1 MRREF
6 DRFAIAFARQAS
18 GLFAFR
24 SGLPHCVPGFLPGPD
39 SAAIAAALLSPA
51 QCGSTS
57 SKLLRS
63 STNLSFLISGTI
75 RRFRTFI
82 FVVRERLLAIAKAQ
96 IKRAGL
102 FYFVF
107 LMFSYTTGGPFGM
120 EEMVTTSGPGLTL
133 LYILLIPLFWSV
145 PVSLAT
151 AELTTAIPVEGG
163 FYRWVRAG
171 YGDFWGF
178 LAGWWNWS
186 ASWLLGASY
195 AVLFSDYLTAWF
207 PSLVG
212 WKHYLVSLML
222 ISFLAYINIR
232 GIQLVGMV
240 ATMLEFSVLI
250 PVLWLCVIAA
260 NQWRHNPFV
269 PLTPPHLP
277 PFQVFGVG
285 LALGLWL
292 YSGYEQL
299 SSVAEEIE
307 NPQQNYPRALA
318 MVIPLSIATYFFPA
332 FFSLAALGNWQEWN
346 TAYLSKAAELI
357 GGRWLGLL
365 MTIAAMLGNV
375 SLLNATV
382 LTSTRMPSSMAE
394 DGYLPPIF
402 AQRHPKYGS
411 PWIAILISSAIYAAL
426 AFHTLVQLLTVYV
439 WLRILVT
446 VLTVLSAWRLRK
458 RKPQTLRPFHIPW
471 GNLGLG
477 YVVIAPILMGVV
489 ALIGSDRFALKWG
502 PLPVLFGVAMYFGL
516 PWIKGLVAGNPR

>member
-1 MRREF
+1 
-6 DRFAIAFARQAS
+6 
-18 GLFAFR
+18 
-24 SGLPHCVPGFLPGPD
+24 
-39 SAAIAAALLSPA
+39 
-51 QCGSTS
+51 
-57 SKLLRS
+57 
-63 STNLSFLISGTI
+63 
-75 RRFRTFI
+75 
-82 FVVRERLLAIAKAQ
+82 LAIAKAQ
-96 IKRAGL
+96 IKKAGL

-171 YGDFWGF
+171 YGNFWGF

-186 ASWLLGASY
+186 ASWLLGGTY
-195 AVLFSDYLTAWF
+195 AVLFSDYLRVWF
-207 PSLVG
+207 PSLIG
-212 WKHYLVSLML
+212 WKHYLVSLAL

-240 ATMLEFSVLI
+240 ATILEFSVLI
-250 PVLWLCVIAA
+250 PVLLLCVIAA
-260 NQWRHNPFV
+260 GQWRHNPFV

-277 PFQVFGVG
+277 SFQVFGVG

-307 NPQQNYPRALA
+307 NPQRNYPRALA
-318 MVIPLSIATYFFPA
+318 IVIPLSIATYFFPA
-332 FFSLAALGNWQEWN
+332 FLSLAALGNWQEWN

-357 GGRWLGLL
+357 GGGWLGLL
-365 MTIAAMLGNV
+365 MTFAAMLGNV

-402 AQRHPKYGS
+402 AQKHPKYGS

-426 AFHTLVQLLTVYV
+426 AFHTLAQLLTVYV

-446 VLTVLSAWRLRK
+446 VLTVLSAWGLRK
-458 RKPQTLRPFHIPW
+458 TKPETPRPFHIPW

-477 YVVIAPILMGVV
+477 YVVIAPILMGLV

-502 PLPVLFGVAMYFGL
+502 PLPVLFGVVMYFALARMKTLFSGDADQR
-516 PWIKGLVAGNPR
+516 PPR